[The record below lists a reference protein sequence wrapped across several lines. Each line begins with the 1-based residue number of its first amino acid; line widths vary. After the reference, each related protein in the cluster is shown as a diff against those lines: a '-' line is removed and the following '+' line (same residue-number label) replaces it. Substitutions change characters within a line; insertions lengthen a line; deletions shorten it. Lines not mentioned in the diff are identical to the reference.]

1 MIETIHTDHA
11 PKAIGPYAQAVRAGE
26 IVYTSGQIGLRPD
39 GMLVGETV
47 DAQARQVLA
56 NLRQV
61 LEAAGARMETVIK
74 TTIYL
79 TDLDDFETINAIYAE
94 AFGLHRP
101 ARSTVE
107 VSRLPKNAKVEIDC
121 IARIDA

>member
-1 MIETIHTDHA
+1 MIETIHTDYA

-47 DAQARQVLA
+47 DAQTRQVLA
-56 NLRQV
+56 NLRHV
-61 LEAAGARMETVIK
+61 LEAAGARMDTVIK

-107 VSRLPKNAKVEIDC
+107 VSRLPRDAKVEIDC